1 MTIHHDKLAYGKLAS
16 GMEELSERQLAEML
30 KLLNEECKE
39 REGEISDDKK
49 AAGEAKNSQK

>member
-30 KLLNEECKE
+30 KLLNEECEE
-39 REGEISDDKK
+39 REGEISDDKN
-49 AAGEAKNSQK
+49 AAGKAKNSQK